1 MSGIQEMESLSGVIN
16 GLSKSFESTVLK
28 NRIQR
33 DLFGEYIK
41 IFDILSHN
49 LANLANK
56 INEEILASTSSF
68 VIIVTRSL

>member
-1 MSGIQEMESLSGVIN
+1 MSGIQEVESLSGVIN

>member
-1 MSGIQEMESLSGVIN
+1 MSGIQEVESLSGVIN
-16 GLSKSFESTVLK
+16 GLSKSFESTVFK

-56 INEEILASTSSF
+56 INEEILASTSNF